1 MSDAKRIAGDT
12 EVRGL
17 DTGLLVIAGLILA
30 IGLVMV
36 ASASISLADTT
47 TGDPFYYLTRQL
59 LFAIAGM
66 TAGGL
71 MYYLPLSWWQRSGYL
86 LLVLAFALLVVV
98 LVPGIGRHVNGSIRS
113 VALGPFRLQVSE
125 PARLLIFIYLAGY
138 IVRRSEELSEGL
150 KGFLK
155 PMLLVGVAGL
165 LLLLEPDFG
174 ATLVLTAT
182 AMGMLFLG
190 GARLRDFALCAGMGG
205 IAFALLVLV
214 LVPGIGRHV
223 NGSIRSVAL
232 GPFRLQVSEPARLL
246 IFIYLAGYIV
256 RRREELAAGIKGFLK
271 PMLLVGV
278 AGLLLLLEPDFGA
291 TLVLTATAMGM
302 LFLGGARLRDFA
314 LCVAAGGAAFTVL
327 AVSSPYRLARL
338 TGFLDPWQDP
348 FAGGFQLTQS
358 LIAIGR
364 GQFFGVGLG
373 ESVQKLF
380 YLPEAHTDFLFA
392 VLAEELGL
400 AGSILI
406 IALYLL
412 LTWRAVGIARRAARR
427 AQYFGAYLAFGI
439 GIWIGLQAF
448 INMGVNMGV
457 LPTKGLTL
465 PLMSYGGSSLLVT
478 CAALG
483 LLLRVDRETRDSGKW
498 TAEEADG

>member
-1 MSDAKRIAGDT
+1 MSDAKRIAGDV
-12 EVRGL
+12 EARGL

-36 ASASISLADTT
+36 ASASISLADKA
-47 TGDPFYYLTRQL
+47 TGEPFYYLTRQL
-59 LFAIAGM
+59 LF
-66 TAGGL
+66 TAVGAATAGL
-71 MYYLPLSWWQRSGYL
+71 MYFLPLSWWQRSGYL
-86 LLVLAFALLVVV
+86 LLVL
-98 LVPGIGRHVNGSIRS
+98 
-113 VALGPFRLQVSE
+113 
-125 PARLLIFIYLAGY
+125 
-138 IVRRSEELSEGL
+138 
-150 KGFLK
+150 
-155 PMLLVGVAGL
+155 
-165 LLLLEPDFG
+165 
-174 ATLVLTAT
+174 
-182 AMGMLFLG
+182 
-190 GARLRDFALCAGMGG
+190 
-205 IAFALLVLV
+205 AFALLVLV

-271 PMLLVGV
+271 PMLLVGF

-338 TGFLDPWQDP
+338 TGFLNPWQDP

-406 IALYLL
+406 IAL
-412 LTWRAVGIARRAARR
+412 
-427 AQYFGAYLAFGI
+427 
-439 GIWIGLQAF
+439 
-448 INMGVNMGV
+448 
-457 LPTKGLTL
+457 
-465 PLMSYGGSSLLVT
+465 
-478 CAALG
+478 
-483 LLLRVDRETRDSGKW
+483 
-498 TAEEADG
+498 

>member
-1 MSDAKRIAGDT
+1 MSDAKLIAGDA

-17 DTGLLVIAGLILA
+17 DTGLLVTAGLILA

-36 ASASISLADTT
+36 ASASISLADKA

-59 LFAIAGM
+59 LFAAAG
-66 TAGGL
+66 TAAGVL
-71 MYYLPLSWWQRSGYL
+71 MYLLPLTWWQRSGYL

-98 LVPGIGRHVNGSIRS
+98 LVPGIGRHVNGSIR
-113 VALGPFRLQVSE
+113 A
-125 PARLLIFIYLAGY
+125 
-138 IVRRSEELSEGL
+138 
-150 KGFLK
+150 
-155 PMLLVGVAGL
+155 
-165 LLLLEPDFG
+165 
-174 ATLVLTAT
+174 
-182 AMGMLFLG
+182 
-190 GARLRDFALCAGMGG
+190 
-205 IAFALLVLV
+205 
-214 LVPGIGRHV
+214 
-223 NGSIRSVAL
+223 VAL

-256 RRREELAAGIKGFLK
+256 RRREELASGIKGFLK

-314 LCVAAGGAAFTVL
+314 LCAAAGGLAFTVL
-327 AVSSPYRLARL
+327 AISSPYRLARL

-358 LIAIGR
+358 LIAIGH

-392 VLAEELGL
+392 VLAEEFGL
-400 AGSILI
+400 AGSILV
-406 IALYLL
+406 IALYLS
-412 LTWRAVGIARRAARR
+412 LTWRALGIARRAAKR
-427 AQYFGAYLAFGI
+427 AQPFGAYLAFGI
-439 GIWIGLQAF
+439 GIWIGMQAF

-478 CAALG
+478 CAAIG
-483 LLLRVDRETRDSGKW
+483 LLLRVDRETRESGKW
-498 TAEEADG
+498 TAEEQET